1 MPIKRATL
9 KELRELGIPIHRS
22 YVQFQPKPIPHQ
34 KLQKFLDA
42 VSKSQE
48 VKNG

>member
-1 MPIKRATL
+1 MPIKRVTL